1 VPNTASN
8 ASAPTEPL
16 PEAERTGHSRRGAF
30 LSMARGLAWDVGLPV
45 AAYYALH
52 LAGATDWVALLAATG
67 VAAARTLW
75 GVVRHRTL
83 NQFATVMLLVYGI
96 GLLLAF
102 VSGDPRMLLLKSSL
116 VTAAVGAV
124 FLGTAV
130 RGRRPLTLSAAQSFM
145 PARSE
150 ALTEMYDGDLDV
162 RRAFRLT
169 SAVWGVGLVAE
180 AVLRLPL
187 VFLLPVEIGVGASEG
202 LFIAAFVG
210 LMVWNGW
217 YIGRVL
223 PGRA

>member
-1 VPNTASN
+1 VPNIASN
-8 ASAPTEPL
+8 TSPTDPM
-16 PEAERTGHSRRGAF
+16 PAVQRTDRSRHSAF

-52 LAGATDWVALLAATG
+52 LAGATDWVALLAATA

-75 GVVRHRTL
+75 GVVRHRTM

-124 FLGTAV
+124 FLVTAI
-130 RGRRPLTLSAAQSFM
+130 RGRRPLTLAAAQSFM
-145 PARSE
+145 PAKAE
-150 ALTEMYDGDLDV
+150 ALSEMYDGDLDV

-169 SAVWGVGLVAE
+169 SAVWGVGLLAE
-180 AVLRLPL
+180 AVLRIPL
-187 VFLLPVEIGVGASEG
+187 VVLLPVEIGVGASEG

-217 YIGRVL
+217 YTARVL